1 MKGYLFISEKE
12 ENNLNYERKIQESF
26 SRFFGKENVK
36 VKKNPGSSNNLSLY
50 NYTNEPNEINYSHYE
65 HHFGLS
71 GDFLKD
77 EDTVIHDFLSASDK
91 EKYISEIGGIF
102 TISWLHDNTFTTWS
116 DITRIEPIYYCE
128 TPKRIVVGTKAL
140 LVHLIAYGLET
151 PNYDVSSF
159 VSFLN
164 NGFFCDDN
172 TPFMGVKALYRNSK
186 MIIYDNHINISPIDD
201 FDNYIYTQDPT
212 NQFYDEI
219 SELFLDSFSYF
230 KKHNSTFKLGLTGGK
245 DSRLVIAAMHKLGVN
260 VETITNGFEDTPDV
274 IIGKKIANQ
283 LNIKH
288 EVKIPPGSASSINI
302 DLYDRAVNTIKN
314 CEGMLF
320 AYENISGLTP
330 EFNNQR
336 ISIGG
341 QGGGLYKGGY
351 AKLANIT
358 SREELLEFFLS
369 SFAKY
374 NDLINDDEYKKYTQF
389 FNDFIDRHPKHLT
402 YSDIL
407 NSFYLT
413 YRSGRWSASSRSG
426 YTMGFYSYPPLF
438 ESRLAKKAQ
447 LLKTHYGSNEHLIY
461 NILLRINSDLVNIP
475 FAEDR
480 WSFEK
485 GHPYSKYDIENWI
498 KRKPLYAT
506 SIRGGFNWRK
516 NILTNLN
523 KEFYEVIF
531 ADENSP
537 IFDIVNKNKVK
548 ELFNKK
554 GKRSLAVYDTFLW
567 SLFTSS
573 IMLSDKWYSSEKKI
587 LKTNIKVPKSSVKEK
602 KGVLKKIN
610 LIPNEYLRTSNEK
623 LQIEKKSNISSTIS
637 WKDYVPSDRLY
648 FQLFDNPF
656 SQPPSEKY
664 ANLYKIEGSVAELFF
679 EVEKHLPDDFL
690 LELYFIQ
697 YNNSERVESK
707 KEELNIL
714 NQKNIYKY
722 KAVMHPEAN
731 RFKVAFKISEGRAN
745 GTFDINQM
753 RIHFYS

>member
-12 ENNLNYERKIQESF
+12 ENNLNYESKIQEAF

-36 VKKNPGSSNNLSLY
+36 VQKNLGSSNNLSLY
-50 NYTNEPNEINYSHYE
+50 NYTNEPREINYSHYS

-77 EDTVIHDFLSASDK
+77 EDIVMLDFLSAPDK
-91 EKYISEIGGIF
+91 EKYISNTGGIF
-102 TISWLHDNTFTTWS
+102 TISWLHNNTFTTWT

-128 TPKRIVVGTKAL
+128 TPNRIVVGTKAL

-159 VSFLN
+159 ISFLN

-186 MIIYDNHINISPIDD
+186 MSIRDNHINISQIDD
-201 FDNYIYTQDPT
+201 FDNIIYTQDPT

-219 SELFLDSFSYF
+219 SELFLDSFTYF

-245 DSRLVIAAMHKLGVN
+245 DSRLVIAAMNKLGLD
-260 VETITNGFEDTPDV
+260 VETVTNGFEDTPDV
-274 IIGKKIANQ
+274 VIGKRIAEQ

-288 EVKIPPGSASSINI
+288 EIKTPPGSKSSINI

-330 EFNNQR
+330 EFNDQR

-358 SREELLEFFLS
+358 SRDQLLDFFLS

-374 NDLINDDEYKKYTQF
+374 NDLISVDDYQKYTQF
-389 FNDFIDRHPKHLT
+389 FNDFIDKHPKHLT

-461 NILLRINSDLVNIP
+461 NILLRINPDLVNIP

-485 GHPYSKYDIENWI
+485 DHPYSKYDIENWI
-498 KRKPLYAT
+498 SRKPLYAT
-506 SIRGGFNWRK
+506 SVKSGFNWRK
-516 NILTNLN
+516 NILKNLN
-523 KEFYEVIF
+523 EEFYEIIF

-554 GKRSLAVYDTFLW
+554 GGSLAVYDTFLW
-567 SLFTSS
+567 SLYTSS
-573 IMLSDKWYSSEKKI
+573 IMLSNKWFSNERKS
-587 LKTNIKVPKSSVKEK
+587 LKTYINIPKSSIKEK

-610 LIPNEYLRTSNEK
+610 LIPNEYLGTSNEK
-623 LQIEKKSNISSTIS
+623 LKIERKSKISSTIS
-637 WKDYVPSDRLY
+637 WEDYQPSDRLY
-648 FQLFDNPF
+648 FQLFDKAF

-664 ANLYKIEGSVAELFF
+664 ASSYKIEGSEAKFIF
-679 EVEKHLPDDFL
+679 EVEKHLPDDFI

-707 KEELNIL
+707 KIELNIL
-714 NQKNIYKY
+714 EQQKFYKY
-722 KAVMHPEAN
+722 KVMINQKADS
-731 RFKVAFKISEGRAN
+731 FKVAFKISEGN
-745 GTFDINQM
+745 EKGTFDISQM